1 MRKFVVPALILAA
14 AAACSPIR
22 DNQGY
27 LGDDELMA
35 SIKAGTDNK
44 QSVAKTLGRPS
55 IASQWDD
62 REWYYLSRV
71 TRQFAFRSP
80 RPETQK
86 LMVIQFDPKGNV
98 TKVER
103 RGMEQIASISPE
115 GDKTKTLGKE
125 RSFWQAIFGNIGQVG
140 GIGQGQG
147 GANQDNTGGQ

>member
-1 MRKFVVPALILAA
+1 MRPIVVSAMLLAA
-14 AAACSPIR
+14 TACTPIR

-35 SIKAGTDNK
+35 SIKPGTDNRA
-44 QSVAKTLGRPS
+44 SVAKTLGRPS

-62 REWYYLSRV
+62 REWYYVSRV
-71 TRQFAFRSP
+71 TRTYAFRNP

-86 LMVIQFDPKGNV
+86 LMVVHFDAKGNV
-98 TKVER
+98 TRVER
-103 RGMEQIASISPE
+103 RGMELIASISPE

-140 GIGQGQG
+140 GIGQGGSG
-147 GANQDNTGGQ
+147 GNQDNTGGQ